1 MGRGAEGLGP
11 FEIAFHAAHGQGS
24 SKAASSTSRSS
35 TLVEAIAVCVTW
47 TWHIDAAEVTQ
58 EDEQI
63 SHGHDIVSVQVPG
76 TRAAFKFA
84 CSVVGDGCR
93 VVIASVCIGA
103 SGVVEVACAQSIEG
117 EGRCVGGTVR

>member
-1 MGRGAEGLGP
+1 MERGDKGLGP
-11 FEIAFHAAHGQGS
+11 LKLIPCRSRTGFIEGGKQHQQVLNVGQ
-24 SKAASSTSRSS
+24 T
-35 TLVEAIAVCVTW
+35 IIVCITW

-84 CSVVGDGCR
+84 CSIVSDGCR

-103 SGVVEVACAQSIEG
+103 SGVVEVACAESIEG
-117 EGRCVGGTVR
+117 DRRCVGCTNR